1 MRRIEWPLHVVKRVV
16 IGVLAAVALGILG
29 NLAWGWYESS
39 QAKCGDGVVKRG
51 EKDECVGVTDGA
63 YHFAGH
69 LAEVEKKIKAEN
81 DRVVKNEGKE
91 PYVSVAYL
99 ASFTLDNDDSNSEN
113 SVRHEL
119 EGAYLA
125 QYRHNRGDLSAS
137 PKIRLLIANSGSSS
151 SEWSHTADELIAR
164 KDSERLV
171 SVVGLGPSTNR
182 NLAALKRF
190 SEAGLATVAST
201 MTATNIKDINGFVR
215 VAPTNDAEAKAGS
228 AYLKQQKIRSAV
240 VVQDAAESN
249 LYAKTLGRAFEKEFK
264 DDTHELVADT
274 MTYDSSVAGAWQNEL
289 RYMPGQLCDQKP
301 QVVYFAGRGRHLSH
315 FLDAIANRACQKQ
328 PFTVL
333 TGDDTTN
340 LTPDELAAAAKT
352 GVDVLYTGLAH
363 AEMYDK
369 NRKAVSEP
377 SARNFRPGNLLDQWF
392 KNDPRYDGQD
402 IMAHDAV
409 LTAAQGI
416 RMASGWKGK
425 VTGPAV
431 ARMFHQMVGNQA
443 VPGASGFIQFQNT
456 GDPVNKA
463 IPILQLTADGR
474 SELIAVSSDR
484 GRPTERP

>member
-1 MRRIEWPLHVVKRVV
+1 MRRIEWPLHVVRRVV
-16 IGVLAAVALGILG
+16 VGVLAVALLAVLG

-51 EKDECVGVTDGA
+51 EKDECVGVTDGS

-69 LAEVEKKIKAEN
+69 LAAVERKIKAEN
-81 DRVVKNEGKE
+81 DRVVKNDSKE
-91 PYVSVAYL
+91 HYVSVAYL
-99 ASFTLDNDDSNSEN
+99 ASFTLDNDDSNSEA

-151 SEWSHTADELIAR
+151 SQWSHTADQLIAR
-164 KDSERLV
+164 KDSDRLV

-190 SEAGLATVAST
+190 SENGLATVAST

-228 AYLKQQKIRSAV
+228 AYLKREKIRSAV
-240 VVQDAAESN
+240 VVQDAAEGN
-249 LYAKTLGRAFEKEFK
+249 LYAKTLGEAFEKEFQ

-274 MTYDSSVAGAWQNEL
+274 MTYDSSVSSAWQNEL

-301 QVVYFAGRGRHLSH
+301 EVVYFAGRGRHLSH
-315 FLDAIANRACQKQ
+315 FLDAIANRTCQKQ
-328 PFTVL
+328 SFTVL

-352 GVDVLYTGLAH
+352 KVQVLYTGLAH
-363 AEMYDK
+363 PKMWDK
-369 NRKAVSEP
+369 NHDAVSEP
-377 SARNFRPGNLLDQWF
+377 SARNFRTGGLLDQWF

-402 IMAHDAV
+402 IVAHDAV

-416 RMASGWKGK
+416 RMAAGWDSE

-431 ARMFHQMVGNQA
+431 ARMFHQIRGNQK
-443 VPGASGFIQFQNT
+443 VPGASGFIEFRDS

-463 IPILQLTADGR
+463 IPILKLTSEGR
-474 SELIAVSSDR
+474 SDLIDVSSDG
-484 GRPTERP
+484 GRPAERP